1 MWYMCTV
8 KPLVPTTLAIDQLH
22 MGRMGCF
29 ADLCSLQAILNSP
42 YLWPLIDPIQNYGF
56 CIVLGL
62 PPTFPVSKFDL
73 VCRCPI
79 GCNILDIANSARFWR
94 GQIALEGTPFCHG
107 NIIHVYF
114 IRFLLVIF
122 VGREFDYQN
131 APTNMELFWGIL
143 QRLKLWPKPF
153 VHRCAKT
160 KSALVASIR
169 KPINELIILG

>member
-1 MWYMCTV
+1 MWYMWYMCTV

-131 APTNMELFWGIL
+131 APTNMEHFSRKMCGKQAGQASTKLAIL
-143 QRLKLWPKPF
+143 KHQQRS
-153 VHRCAKT
+153 T
-160 KSALVASIR
+160 KHM
-169 KPINELIILG
+169 